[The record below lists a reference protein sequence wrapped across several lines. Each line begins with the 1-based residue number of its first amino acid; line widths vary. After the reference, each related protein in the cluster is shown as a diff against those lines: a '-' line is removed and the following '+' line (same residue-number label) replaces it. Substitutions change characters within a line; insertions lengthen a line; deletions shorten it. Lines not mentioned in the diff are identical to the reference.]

1 MAKLLEAPLI
11 VQVVLEVKDLLCFVI
26 VTFMV
31 HGSELFQIYI
41 LGISKVRSL
50 NLFLCKKHYII
61 LFLNHFSLNC
71 FTHILLTNSIDFGS
85 SDCKENNSPTYIG
98 CFSDDEDQDLK
109 DGPKFYGFTIQT
121 CNHACQG
128 YNYFAVQYGG
138 RCVCGNAYA
147 TKPQY
152 EQKADVECDRFGYNA
167 IGMRNSI
174 YKTCDYGKL

>member
-1 MAKLLEAPLI
+1 M
-11 VQVVLEVKDLLCFVI
+11 
-26 VTFMV
+26 
-31 HGSELFQIYI
+31 
-41 LGISKVRSL
+41 
-50 NLFLCKKHYII
+50 
-61 LFLNHFSLNC
+61 
-71 FTHILLTNSIDFGS
+71 
-85 SDCKENNSPTYIG
+85 G

-109 DGPKFYGFTIQT
+109 DGPKMYGFTIQT

-128 YNYFAVQYGG
+128 YNYFALQYGG